1 MSELRISERKSKFIW
16 GFPNVSNFATLS
28 QSYEKRVKCKRKTRF
43 SFSCVFTLT
52 YSFDQ
57 KCGLMVFEC
66 MVGRVVMEFDVINV
80 SKQNLSSVRPSLN
93 APLLGR
99 FSTFGVPS
107 GECRIFLRRNS
118 RFAPSKTCRCREP
131 SVALSSEVP
140 IL

>member
-1 MSELRISERKSKFIW
+1 
-16 GFPNVSNFATLS
+16 
-28 QSYEKRVKCKRKTRF
+28 
-43 SFSCVFTLT
+43 
-52 YSFDQ
+52 
-57 KCGLMVFEC
+57 MVFEC

-80 SKQNLSSVRPSLN
+80 SKQNLSSVRLSLN

-99 FSTFGVPS
+99 FSTFGVSS